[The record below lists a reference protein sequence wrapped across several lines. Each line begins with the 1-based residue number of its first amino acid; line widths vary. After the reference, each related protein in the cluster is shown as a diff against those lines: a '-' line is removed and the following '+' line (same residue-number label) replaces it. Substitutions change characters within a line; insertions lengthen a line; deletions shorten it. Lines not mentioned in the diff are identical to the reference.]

1 MKKNIIIH
9 IKFHTLY
16 ELNYLWQFGFTNFFK
31 MKSFSFLTIK
41 SESFGMSLSLKES
54 PPTSECTTAGKEKS
68 REKEREGERERDG
81 KTVGWKKREK
91 ERKRETVI

>member
-9 IKFHTLY
+9 IIFHTLY
-16 ELNYLWQFGFTNFFK
+16 EFNYLWQFGFTNFFK

-54 PPTSECTTAGKEKS
+54 PPTSECTTAGKEKR
-68 REKEREGERERDG
+68 REKERGRGMERER
-81 KTVGWKKREK
+81 VRES
-91 ERKRETVI
+91 EREREER